1 MASGL
6 EARLEDVHRSAI
18 GAANAAEL
26 QLILGVVLGDANLS
40 SWQSFRCGSL
50 QTVCPLEQFK
60 PAKVMM
66 GQEGDGQEEFS
77 CAELDVA
84 SSAGRP

>member
-40 SWQSFRCGSL
+40 SWQSFRCGWL

-66 GQEGDGQEEFS
+66 GQEGDGQE
-77 CAELDVA
+77 
-84 SSAGRP
+84 